1 MYIDVH
7 RCRMPGAQYSIMR
20 QIQIEQVS
28 AALSGFRIVT
38 AVRQVWKVL
47 DHIDRVRSM
56 PQLGTWGV
64 NRDRAETQVKNAADS
79 LFGKSRKIAV
89 GFRPTFRM
97 LDHLVGKTIFFRI
110 LRDDRL
116 FIRHHC
122 RPFVIHTIAVVAVIG
137 MPHFDISYRFYTE
150 SATAIIHISLRS
162 QRIYVTAHALILLR
176 LRHAEITYVASQN
189 GSHRMSRVCE
199 SEQGFRPIERR
210 QRDAR
215 QTTDVNRSGNEWP

>member
-1 MYIDVH
+1 M
-7 RCRMPGAQYSIMR
+7 
-20 QIQIEQVS
+20 S
-28 AALSGFRIVT
+28 AALPGFRIVT

-47 DHIDRVRSM
+47 DHIDRVRRM

-64 NRDRAETQVKNAADS
+64 NCDRAETQVKNASDS

-89 GFRPTFRM
+89 GFRPTFCM
-97 LDHLVGKTIFFRI
+97 LDHLVGKAIFSRI

-122 RPFVIHTIAVVAVIG
+122 RPFVIVHTIAVVAVIG
-137 MPHFDISYRFYTE
+137 MPHLDISYRFYTE

-162 QRIYVTAHALILLR
+162 QRIYITVHALILLR
-176 LRHAEITYVASQN
+176 LRHAETTYVASKN

-199 SEQGFRPIERR
+199 SEQGFRPRET
-210 QRDAR
+210 A
-215 QTTDVNRSGNEWP
+215 TGRSTNDGRES